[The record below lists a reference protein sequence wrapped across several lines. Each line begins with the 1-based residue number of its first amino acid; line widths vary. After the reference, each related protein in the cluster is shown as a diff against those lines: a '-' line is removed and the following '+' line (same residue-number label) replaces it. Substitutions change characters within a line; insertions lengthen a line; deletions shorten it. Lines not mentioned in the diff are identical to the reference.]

1 MIPGVLPSW
10 DTTSDGRTGEIAG
23 LGHQLRRV
31 DLAGTWNVP
40 SAFGVRFSPSFFNG
54 LSFNTFARK
63 PLGASELV
71 DPLLSLSSLSAPL
84 ISSTTNPNTLGPSE
98 IEPFLQDLTRRFEP
112 ENELDGILG
121 PVVRLLLFHI
131 SLFRPE
137 GLGGGDSIWRGVIGG
152 LEALVSVKS
161 IAVMITRLPEWLPAN
176 VTASNFE
183 RVTLMG
189 PLCRLGVFGREWV
202 SFICSLFV
210 RVETMMNIA
219 AINCSVIFFGSWKTW

>member
-1 MIPGVLPSW
+1 M
-10 DTTSDGRTGEIAG
+10 
-23 LGHQLRRV
+23 
-31 DLAGTWNVP
+31 
-40 SAFGVRFSPSFFNG
+40 
-54 LSFNTFARK
+54 
-63 PLGASELV
+63 
-71 DPLLSLSSLSAPL
+71 
-84 ISSTTNPNTLGPSE
+84 SSTTNPNTLGPSE

-202 SFICSLFV
+202 SFYLLSLCTSRDDDEYCSHQLLSHISRILKNVVGLILNLQMLVFV
-210 RVETMMNIA
+210 EL
-219 AINCSVIFFGSWKTW
+219 